1 MEQQHIIST
10 LTKCFSAILLLTA
23 YSILGFSQ
31 ASITVRFSGQLDG
44 SAYQRLD
51 SVKVTD
57 ISKGWTGT
65 VYYPDTIAILRQ
77 TNSLGTITSYSDA
90 LYQNAP
96 NPFDCTTTTE
106 LAISS
111 QSAVNIQLLD
121 VNGRIITTYN
131 GTLNAGIHKFEIS
144 AEKPQTYLLNAK
156 AGAKSYSIRMVN
168 VGNGCGNAI
177 RYIGESQD
185 ITAKLECLNQFS
197 IGDNMGYIGYATIN
211 GTATASSTIVQ
222 QQIAD
227 QYITLN
233 FSSQTTLPEV
243 TTLPASAIGTTT
255 ATVRGWATGQTQA
268 GFLYGTSPDN
278 LQYNV
283 IATTTLTEE
292 FSRQLTGLTPNT
304 TYYYKAYATNS
315 AGTDTGETLN
325 FTTGSQSAP
334 TLPEV
339 VTLQAAPVGSTTATI
354 KGALTN
360 GIQNIQNTI
369 LGFMYGTNSNNLQY
383 NVTATSIYNQEFAY
397 TLSNLTPNTTYYYQ
411 AYATNSAGSDIGEI
425 RNFTTEETPE
435 THDITVNFSSR
446 GHSTNYQW
454 LYLYIP
460 LDSVKVQNRTRNW
473 TRTLIFPDT
482 VMNVDLSNNSRLNI
496 EGNASTND
504 QMTYTGYTS
513 YRGRVYQQQTQHYLR
528 SETLQFMFEIPF
540 CDDFYVHIELTD
552 CEPIT
557 YNGVTYTQSGHYEIE
572 HQETSYH
579 CDSVVILDIDI
590 RNQIFNEIVVQTCD
604 ESYTWDGITYTE
616 SGIYQR
622 MYTSVHGCDSLV
634 SLVLTVGNGFT
645 DQRDGNSY
653 CTITI
658 GDQVWMAEN
667 LRYLPSVYRSN
678 QESYTESRYYVYDYQ
693 GNNVEEAK
701 DTYNYNEYGVL
712 YNNIAAQTA
721 CPAGWHLPSDSEWTE
736 LEIYLE
742 NHGYNFDGYID
753 SDNDRDTH
761 NVIGKSMAS
770 QSNWTVSD
778 ISNSPGRLQ
787 QKNNS
792 SGFNGKPAGWKHL
805 NGLFK
810 HINESAAWWATG
822 YYENGNGWDRYLYFS
837 RAHCTR
843 SHNNKHIGLSI
854 RCIQD

>member
-1 MEQQHIIST
+1 MERQHIIST

-57 ISKGWTGT
+57 ISKGWTET

-77 TNSLGTITSYSDA
+77 TNSLGTITTYSDA

-96 NPFDCTTTTE
+96 NPFDCTTTAE

-131 GTLNAGIHKFEIS
+131 GTLNAGVHKFEIS

-156 AGAKSYSIRMVN
+156 AGTKSYSIRMVN

-185 ITAKLECLNQFS
+185 ITAKLECINQFT

-243 TTLPASAIGTTT
+243 TTLPASAIGSTT

-283 IATTTLTEE
+283 IATATLTEE
-292 FSRQLTGLTPNT
+292 FSRQLIGLTPNT

-315 AGTDTGETLN
+315 AGTSSGETL
-325 FTTGSQSAP
+325 
-334 TLPEV
+334 
-339 VTLQAAPVGSTTATI
+339 
-354 KGALTN
+354 
-360 GIQNIQNTI
+360 
-369 LGFMYGTNSNNLQY
+369 
-383 NVTATSIYNQEFAY
+383 
-397 TLSNLTPNTTYYYQ
+397 
-411 AYATNSAGSDIGEI
+411 
-425 RNFTTEETPE
+425 NFTTEETPE

-482 VMNVDLSNNSRLNI
+482 VMNIDLSNNSRLNI

-604 ESYTWDGITYTE
+604 EIYTWDGITYTE

-693 GNNVEEAK
+693 GNNVVEAK

>member
-57 ISKGWTGT
+57 ISKGWTET
-65 VYYPDTIAILRQ
+65 VYYPDTIAILRK
-77 TNSLGTITSYSDA
+77 TNSLGTITSDNNA

-96 NPFDCTTTTE
+96 NPFDCTTTAE

-131 GTLNAGIHKFEIS
+131 GTLNAGVHKFEIS

-156 AGAKSYSIRMVN
+156 AGTKSYSIRMVN

-185 ITAKLECLNQFS
+185 ITAKLECINQFT

-211 GTATASSTIVQ
+211 GTATTSSTIVQ

-243 TTLPASAIGTTT
+243 TTLPASAIGSTT

-315 AGTDTGETLN
+315 AGTSSGETL
-325 FTTGSQSAP
+325 
-334 TLPEV
+334 
-339 VTLQAAPVGSTTATI
+339 
-354 KGALTN
+354 
-360 GIQNIQNTI
+360 
-369 LGFMYGTNSNNLQY
+369 
-383 NVTATSIYNQEFAY
+383 
-397 TLSNLTPNTTYYYQ
+397 
-411 AYATNSAGSDIGEI
+411 
-425 RNFTTEETPE
+425 NFTTEETPE

-482 VMNVDLSNNSRLNI
+482 VMNIDLSNNSRLNI

-557 YNGVTYTQSGHYEIE
+557 YNGITYTQSGHYEIE

-604 ESYTWDGITYTE
+604 EIYTWDGITYTE

>member
-1 MEQQHIIST
+1 MGYLHNIQVI
-10 LTKCFSAILLLTA
+10 TKRLSAIFLLVA
-23 YSILGFSQ
+23 FAILGFSQ
-31 ASITVRFSGQLDG
+31 QITVKFTGQLNN
-44 SAYQRLD
+44 SRYQRLD

-57 ISKGWTGT
+57 ISKGWTET

-77 TNSLGTITSYSDA
+77 TNSLGTITSDNNA

-96 NPFDCTTTTE
+96 NPFDCTTTAE

-131 GTLNAGIHKFEIS
+131 GTLNAGVHKFEIS

-156 AGAKSYSIRMVN
+156 VGAKSYSIRMVN
-168 VGNGCGNAI
+168 VGNGCNNAI

-185 ITAKLECLNQFS
+185 ITAKLECINQFT

-211 GTATASSTIVQ
+211 GTATTSSTIVQ

-233 FSSQTTLPEV
+233 FSSRTTLPEV

-255 ATVRGWATGQTQA
+255 ATVRGWAAGQTQA

-283 IATTTLTEE
+283 IATATLTEE

-315 AGTDTGETLN
+315 AGTATGETL
-325 FTTGSQSAP
+325 
-334 TLPEV
+334 
-339 VTLQAAPVGSTTATI
+339 
-354 KGALTN
+354 
-360 GIQNIQNTI
+360 
-369 LGFMYGTNSNNLQY
+369 
-383 NVTATSIYNQEFAY
+383 
-397 TLSNLTPNTTYYYQ
+397 
-411 AYATNSAGSDIGEI
+411 
-425 RNFTTEETPE
+425 NFTTEETPE

-482 VMNVDLSNNSRLNI
+482 VMNIDLSNNSRLNI

-753 SDNDRDTH
+753 SDNDRNTH

>member
-1 MEQQHIIST
+1 MERQHIIST

-23 YSILGFSQ
+23 YSILSFSQ
-31 ASITVRFSGQLDG
+31 ASITVKFSGSLDG
-44 SAYQRLD
+44 STYQRLD
-51 SVKVTD
+51 SVKVTN
-57 ISKGWTGT
+57 ISRGWTET
-65 VYYPDTIAILRQ
+65 VYYPDTIAILSQ
-77 TNSLGTITSYSDA
+77 TNNLGTITSDNDA
-90 LYQNAP
+90 LYQNIP
-96 NPFDCTTTTE
+96 NPFDCTTTAE

-121 VNGRIITTYN
+121 VNGRILTSYN
-131 GTLNAGIHKFEIS
+131 GTLNAGVHKFEIS

-156 AGAKSYSIRMVN
+156 AGTKSYSIRMVN

-185 ITAKLECLNQFS
+185 ITAKLECINQFT
-197 IGDNMGYIGYATIN
+197 IGDNMGYIGYTTIN
-211 GTATASSTIVQ
+211 GTATASSTVVQ

-243 TTLPASAIGTTT
+243 TTLPASAIGSTT

-283 IATTTLTEE
+283 IATATLTEE
-292 FSRQLTGLTPNT
+292 FSRQLIGLTPNT

-315 AGTDTGETLN
+315 AGTSSGETL
-325 FTTGSQSAP
+325 
-334 TLPEV
+334 
-339 VTLQAAPVGSTTATI
+339 
-354 KGALTN
+354 
-360 GIQNIQNTI
+360 
-369 LGFMYGTNSNNLQY
+369 
-383 NVTATSIYNQEFAY
+383 
-397 TLSNLTPNTTYYYQ
+397 
-411 AYATNSAGSDIGEI
+411 
-425 RNFTTEETPE
+425 NFTTEETPE

-482 VMNVDLSNNSRLNI
+482 VMNIDLSNNSRLNI

-604 ESYTWDGITYTE
+604 EIYTWDGITYTE

-693 GNNVEEAK
+693 GNNVVEAK

>member
-1 MEQQHIIST
+1 MERPHIIST

-57 ISKGWTGT
+57 ITRGWTET
-65 VYYPDTIAILRQ
+65 VYYPDTIAILSQ
-77 TNSLGTITSYSDA
+77 TNNLGTITTYSDA

-96 NPFDCTTTTE
+96 NPFDCTTTAE

-131 GTLNAGIHKFEIS
+131 GTLNAGVHKFEIS

-156 AGAKSYSIRMVN
+156 AGTKSYSIRMVN
-168 VGNGCGNAI
+168 VGNGCNNAI

-197 IGDNMGYIGYATIN
+197 IGDNMGYIGYTTIN
-211 GTATASSTIVQ
+211 GTATASSTVVQ

-243 TTLPASAIGTTT
+243 TTLPASAIGSTT

-315 AGTDTGETLN
+315 AGTSSGETL
-325 FTTGSQSAP
+325 
-334 TLPEV
+334 
-339 VTLQAAPVGSTTATI
+339 
-354 KGALTN
+354 
-360 GIQNIQNTI
+360 
-369 LGFMYGTNSNNLQY
+369 
-383 NVTATSIYNQEFAY
+383 
-397 TLSNLTPNTTYYYQ
+397 
-411 AYATNSAGSDIGEI
+411 
-425 RNFTTEETPE
+425 NFTTEETPE

-482 VMNVDLSNNSRLNI
+482 VMNIDLSNNSRLNI

-604 ESYTWDGITYTE
+604 EIYTWDGITYTE

-753 SDNDRDTH
+753 SDNDRNTH

>member
-44 SAYQRLD
+44 SAYQRID

-57 ISKGWTGT
+57 ISKGWTET

-77 TNSLGTITSYSDA
+77 TNSLGTITSYNNA

-96 NPFDCTTTTE
+96 NPFDCTTTAE

-131 GTLNAGIHKFEIS
+131 GTLNAGVHKFEIS

-156 AGAKSYSIRMVN
+156 AGTKSYSIRMVN

-211 GTATASSTIVQ
+211 GTATASGTVVQ

-283 IATTTLTEE
+283 IATATLTEE

-315 AGTDTGETLN
+315 AGTATGETL
-325 FTTGSQSAP
+325 
-334 TLPEV
+334 
-339 VTLQAAPVGSTTATI
+339 
-354 KGALTN
+354 
-360 GIQNIQNTI
+360 
-369 LGFMYGTNSNNLQY
+369 
-383 NVTATSIYNQEFAY
+383 
-397 TLSNLTPNTTYYYQ
+397 
-411 AYATNSAGSDIGEI
+411 
-425 RNFTTEETPE
+425 NFTTEETPE
-435 THDITVNFSSR
+435 THGITVNFSSR

-482 VMNVDLSNNSRLNI
+482 VMNIDLSNNSRLNI

-604 ESYTWDGITYTE
+604 EIYTWDGITYTE

>member
-23 YSILGFSQ
+23 YSLLGFSQ

-57 ISKGWTGT
+57 ISKGWTET

-77 TNSLGTITSYSDA
+77 TNSLGTITTYSDA

-96 NPFDCTTTTE
+96 NPFDCTTTAE

-131 GTLNAGIHKFEIS
+131 GTLNAGVHKFEIS

-156 AGAKSYSIRMVN
+156 AGTKSYSIRMVN
-168 VGNGCGNAI
+168 VGNGCDNAI
-177 RYIGESQD
+177 KYIGESQD
-185 ITAKLECLNQFS
+185 ITAKLECINQFT

-243 TTLPASAIGTTT
+243 TTLPASAIGSTT
-255 ATVRGWATGQTQA
+255 ATVSGWATGQTQA

-283 IATTTLTEE
+283 IATATLTEE

-315 AGTDTGETLN
+315 AGTATGETL
-325 FTTGSQSAP
+325 
-334 TLPEV
+334 
-339 VTLQAAPVGSTTATI
+339 
-354 KGALTN
+354 
-360 GIQNIQNTI
+360 
-369 LGFMYGTNSNNLQY
+369 
-383 NVTATSIYNQEFAY
+383 
-397 TLSNLTPNTTYYYQ
+397 
-411 AYATNSAGSDIGEI
+411 
-425 RNFTTEETPE
+425 NFTTEETPE

-482 VMNVDLSNNSRLNI
+482 VMNVDLANGSRLNI

-604 ESYTWDGITYTE
+604 EIYTWDGITYTE